1 MILKEFFRDR
11 ISEFLNFILQ
21 KGVIRG
27 QFLGIQHMG
36 WSHGGTGGAIVNVA
50 SLAGVRCC
58 IFK

>member
-11 ISEFLNFILQ
+11 ISEFLNVILQ

-50 SLAGVRCC
+50 SLAGARCC

>member
-1 MILKEFFRDR
+1 MILKEFFR
-11 ISEFLNFILQ
+11 EFLKFLNFILQ

-50 SLAGVRCC
+50 SLAGARCC